1 MQRETLQP
9 RTGQQRGSQP
19 SHGAPKVDRPAPKE
33 GGKTWGEVLKHWA
46 LVEADFQE
54 HYSLDLEREIDHRSG
69 RWLRVRI
76 LGLLSIES
84 RIRLTLFP
92 PDERGY
98 NMGLNGGA

>member
-1 MQRETLQP
+1 M
-9 RTGQQRGSQP
+9 
-19 SHGAPKVDRPAPKE
+19 
-33 GGKTWGEVLKHWA
+33 
-46 LVEADFQE
+46 EADFQE

-92 PDERGY
+92 PDERG
-98 NMGLNGGA
+98 